1 MLLLNGKYL
10 QNLHTSLLPAQP
22 QNTECYRHDE
32 EERAFN
38 RTSNR
43 WTVGILIAIVVVG
56 GLLLT
61 WGIST
66 LPY

>member
-1 MLLLNGKYL
+1 MLNEKYL
-10 QNLHTSLLPAQP
+10 RNLHTNLAAPQPANLQ
-22 QNTECYRHDE
+22 CYRHDE

-43 WTVGILIAIVVVG
+43 LTIGIFIGMVIIGAAAV
-56 GLLLT
+56 T
-61 WGIST
+61 YWIST